1 MARMNKSGPLRA
13 ARSSSREKQPGVV
26 TFAEAGDHK
35 MRLRVKHA
43 VEEKV
48 SEQLIR
54 VDSALFFFV
63 EPHQSGNRM
72 PPFFSSAVYHNL
84 IICYK
89 GLNFSSLKPVSG
101 VNLTFYPKIVVQ

>member
-1 MARMNKSGPLRA
+1 MIAMARMNKSGPLRA

-26 TFAEAGDHK
+26 TFAEAGEHK

-63 EPHQSGNRM
+63 EPHQSKYQMNPKYLWRQYLELHLELAKETSISKNNR
-72 PPFFSSAVYHNL
+72 
-84 IICYK
+84 
-89 GLNFSSLKPVSG
+89 
-101 VNLTFYPKIVVQ
+101 